1 MFKKIMNILFDEEEE
16 ILVDEDQNQEEAY
29 EIPAIK
35 PLRERREAMK
45 QDVSPI
51 TSKESEPIKAL
62 VVTPVKVAAEKS
74 QNDTIIEKTQPS
86 KSIMIDADKPKEKV
100 VNDVPLYF
108 PKKESKTPYQPM
120 DIISPIYGGP
130 EKPSEPIQ
138 PVSIAS
144 EPIKRRQPITQVLS
158 PMYGRVETPGSLGEI
173 EPEILELNV
182 ADMHTHSDKG
192 VEVQASLYDMIEGL
206 EDEE

>member
-1 MFKKIMNILFDEEEE
+1 MNILFDEEEE

-51 TSKESEPIKAL
+51 TSKEPEPTKAP

-158 PMYGRVETPGSLGEI
+158 PMYGRVETLGSLGEI